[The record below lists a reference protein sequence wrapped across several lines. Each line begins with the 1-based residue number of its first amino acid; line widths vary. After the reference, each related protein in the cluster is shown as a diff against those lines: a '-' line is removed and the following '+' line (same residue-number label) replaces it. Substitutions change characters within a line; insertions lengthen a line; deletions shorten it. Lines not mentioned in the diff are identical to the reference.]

1 MTLGLSVAT
10 LSDQAHVILHD
21 TIESNSSR
29 VGNSWVDAPLSTVT
43 DNFLKS
49 SSGY

>member
-21 TIESNSSR
+21 TIESNSGR